1 MAESHDIEYGG
12 SGREGHVS
20 VGSEGYFRDYTPGET
35 AVSLGEDGQI
45 VSSPPIPGFTEPSPH
60 LQPRSLGG
68 DAESSSTILPAPSHH
83 QPLAPK
89 LRPTLSSDRP
99 LSPPPP
105 PPPLTRYLRD
115 VQTHE
120 LIALGIRVDDI
131 QYLDPGTPPQPPT
144 YPHVHGAARNRV
156 ATSSMSSVCLNV
168 SEKQGSQKST
178 AAEGAESSPAGEL
191 PDVIKSS
198 GSEQDEDG
206 TTSDEHL
213 ENLHRAMKLK
223 RRVQSE
229 TNPREVRPLKM
240 RKRKGDSAGT

>member
-1 MAESHDIEYGG
+1 M
-12 SGREGHVS
+12 
-20 VGSEGYFRDYTPGET
+20 
-35 AVSLGEDGQI
+35 
-45 VSSPPIPGFTEPSPH
+45 
-60 LQPRSLGG
+60 QPRSLGG

-213 ENLHRAMKLK
+213 ENLHRACVVPPFSL
-223 RRVQSE
+223 SLSLSFFHHL
-229 TNPREVRPLKM
+229 TPFFHILTLHPIHSSTFLPRGESQYLVLNQYHLSL
-240 RKRKGDSAGT
+240 GGLSAYHCRC